1 MRTLAMTLAAIVL
14 SAGCGLAAAQVNP
27 SRDNP
32 DRPPSAPDA
41 TTPQTTGRDDARM
54 QAPIG
59 HRQPTARDVP
69 PQSERNLGT
78 RSREDEDLDRKM
90 QICRGC

>member
-14 SAGCGLAAAQVNP
+14 SAGWGLAAAQVNP

-32 DRPPSAPDA
+32 DRLPNASGA
-41 TTPQTTGRDDARM
+41 TPQTTGRDDARM
-54 QAPIG
+54 HAPIG
-59 HRQPTARDVP
+59 HRQPTAREVP

-78 RSREDEDLDRKM
+78 RSRKDEELDQKM